1 MATNKNPTARLYVP
15 LDSSAM
21 QRFVRSPSH
30 HLRKVLIDI
39 LDKAMK
45 PVGVQHGWIALI
57 DPTSKSLYI
66 VAHQGVAREY
76 QKKRLKIGK
85 EGVTGWVAMEGKLLN
100 IQDVSKEPR
109 YFNLIGSTRSE
120 ICVPLLS
127 KNIILGVINLE
138 SDVLGAFTTKEEN
151 LIVALADQA
160 AIAVETAFRLE
171 STSLS
176 LDQLEK
182 LQNTSNA
189 ISTYISEP
197 RLLLDK
203 IVHNICDLTGADCAV
218 IYPYDYIKKDFYDIE
233 YVAHYGNRFPLK
245 LNDKPRTDGL
255 AAWVSKIKWL
265 VREDISKEDPALLNS
280 SFVSREKI
288 KAFIAICLEVGTDIV
303 GILYVSYRKPHQ
315 FNELEETLVKTLA
328 DQVAIAIF
336 NSRRFERT
344 NEELARSFT
353 ELQSVQRIDNI
364 ISSTLDLTEVL
375 NRILDEG
382 MKIVN
387 APTGTVQLLEHET
400 QELIFRAGR
409 GMREDMT
416 HRPIKLNEGI
426 TGRVAFEKKSILVPD
441 LREYEGSYVAVM
453 HDQSL
458 SELAVPIILD
468 DKVIG
473 VLNVESPVPNQFS
486 ERDQR
491 LFKALAGQSAIAI
504 QNAQRYETTEKA
516 YEQIKKERKRFEAL
530 ASINRV
536 IGGMRSVDEVIH
548 ALLQVMSDVL
558 AVENRGILLYDPNK
572 DQLVVH
578 PSAYYRIDPDKKGQT
593 TIKVGTDSDLGLTA
607 WAARHRESLRI
618 DDVRE
623 DSRYFN
629 LISSTRS
636 ELVVPMVFG
645 DRLVGVLNLESEK
658 PGFFTEDDQR
668 LVEAIAGEM
677 VIAIEKAEQNELII
691 QQQRQAAIQKKWGQI
706 GELASTLT
714 HRIGNEIGIIRV
726 RANNIKLIPGL
737 DSDIQ
742 KQVQIIITHADG
754 LIKLTSQFFG
764 QGLSRV
770 FADNQRTSRT
780 EINKVI
786 AAAVE
791 RSHEV
796 GNRILSLKL
805 CSESLFIIA
814 DNRLLE
820 ELFRELIANAVR
832 ATPEDGYIEVGSLR
846 NEKMAEVWVAD
857 TGKGIP
863 SDYATTI
870 WKPFQKID
878 GEGHGFGL
886 WWARGFVEDLGGS
899 INHHANNQHGKG
911 TVFIV
916 TLPIDQSSL
925 T

>member
-1 MATNKNPTARLYVP
+1 MDKSLKARLYTP

-30 HLRKVLIDI
+30 HLRKVLKDI
-39 LDKAMK
+39 LDNAMK

-57 DPTSKSLYI
+57 DPASKSLHI

-76 QKKRLKIGK
+76 QKKRLKIG
-85 EGVTGWVAMEGKLLN
+85 EGVTGWVTMEGKLLN
-100 IQDVSKEPR
+100 IPDVSKEPR

-127 KNIILGVINLE
+127 KTRILGVLNLE
-138 SDVLGAFTTKEEN
+138 SDVLGAFKAKEET
-151 LIVALADQA
+151 LVLALADQA
-160 AIAVETAFRLE
+160 AIAVETAFWLE
-171 STSLS
+171 STSLG
-176 LDQLEK
+176 LDRLEK
-182 LQNTSNA
+182 LQNMSNA
-189 ISTYISEP
+189 ISKHISEP
-197 RLLLDK
+197 KLLLDM
-203 IVHNICDLTGADCAV
+203 IIHNICELTGADCAV

-233 YVAHYGNRFPLK
+233 YVAHYGNRFPIK
-245 LNDKPRTDGL
+245 LADKPRTKGL
-255 AAWVSKIKWL
+255 AAQISDIKWL
-265 VREDISKEDPALLNS
+265 VREKILDEPTLINS
-280 SFVSREKI
+280 PFISREKI
-288 KAFIAICLEVGTDIV
+288 KAFIGVCLEVGTDIV

-328 DQVAIAIF
+328 NQAAIAIY

-353 ELQSVQRIDNI
+353 ELQSLQRIDNV

-375 NRILDEG
+375 NRILKEG

-387 APTGTVQLLEHET
+387 APTGTIQFLDSDT
-400 QELIFRAGR
+400 GELMFKAGH
-409 GMREDMT
+409 GMDKNGMER
-416 HRPIKLNEGI
+416 RIKLNEGI
-426 TGRVAFEKKSILVPD
+426 TGRVAAENKSLLISDLKNYSGSFVP
-441 LREYEGSYVAVM
+441 VM
-453 HDQSL
+453 HDESR
-458 SELAVPIILD
+458 SELAVPIFLSD
-468 DKVIG
+468 RVIG
-473 VLNVESPVPNQFS
+473 VLNVESPLPNHFS
-486 ERDQR
+486 EHDLR

-504 QNAQRYETTEKA
+504 QNAQRYEAIQMA
-516 YEQIKKERKRFEAL
+516 YKEINKERRRFEAL
-530 ASINRV
+530 ATINRV
-536 IGGMRSVDEVIH
+536 IGGMQSVDEVIQ
-548 ALLQVMSDVL
+548 ALLRVMGDVL
-558 AVENRGILLYDPNK
+558 VVENRSILLYDSTK
-572 DQLVVH
+572 DVLVVN
-578 PSAYYRIDPDKKGQT
+578 PSAYYQIDPDKRSQT
-593 TIKVGTDSDLGLTA
+593 TIKVGTDSEPGLTA
-607 WAARHRESLRI
+607 WAARHSVSIRV
-618 DDVRE
+618 DDVRK

-629 LISSTRS
+629 LISNTLS
-636 ELVVPMVFG
+636 EMAVPMMLGNRVI
-645 DRLVGVLNLESEK
+645 GVLNLESNEVAY
-658 PGFFTEDDQR
+658 FTDDDQR

-899 INHHANNQHGKG
+899 INHHANDQHGKG
-911 TVFIV
+911 TIFIV